1 MNAAKGRQID
11 VKSGRERHGKS
22 SARIVYEV
30 PLATASGLVEQFKS
44 SGSIRVLN
52 TSRDPQA
59 PEGKSATARI
69 DITLGNA
76 EGIVPQDDTLWT
88 PVKKG
93 LTYSASFLLTSMTWV
108 VFGLCVVLPWAV
120 VGYGGYRVVRR
131 IAGPSPTDVPSSPDP
146 VAPASEATA

>member
-1 MNAAKGRQID
+1 M
-11 VKSGRERHGKS
+11 
-22 SARIVYEV
+22 
-30 PLATASGLVEQFKS
+30 PLASASGIVEEFK
-44 SGSIRVLN
+44 GEGTIRVLN

-69 DITLGNA
+69 DITLANT
-76 EGIVPQDDTLWT
+76 ESIVTSEDGLWT

-93 LTYSASFLLTSMTWV
+93 LTYSATFLLTSMTWV

-131 IAGPSPTDVPSSPDP
+131 FSRPSPVAVPTPAIES
-146 VAPASEATA
+146 APPAGA